1 MEALTG
7 IAEVHIVFRPSR
19 LPVPLGTLVS
29 CMLALSAPALAVP
42 KDLTLLH
49 TNDTHD
55 HLLPFDT
62 RHGKDLGGI
71 ARRAT
76 LVRQIRSEATR
87 SLVLD
92 AGDTFQGTPIFTFFS
107 GEADTLTMDLVG
119 YDATTVGN
127 HDLDNGLPNLQNQL
141 AGHHFRTICS
151 NLVDIESGKPIFE
164 PSHVFEVDGMK
175 VGVFGVMG
183 LDALEAVARKN
194 RPTIRFLDPVQVAR
208 EQVRDLRSR
217 VDLVVMLSH
226 SGFEQDLALAGE
238 VEGIHVIL
246 GGHSHTRVNEPRA
259 VRCGAWTTYVA
270 QDFQW
275 GELLGR
281 IDLTVDDGRIVALKG
296 KLLPIDGSIPADRNV
311 QDVVNLYDSQIRTR
325 MAEIVAEAPQGLASD
340 DKYARDCELGNW
352 TADVIRARTGT
363 EVGIM
368 NAGGLRAPLLPGQVS
383 VGTLYS
389 IFPFDNALMTVMLRG
404 KTLQALCDAN
414 AADPARLGALQFSNL
429 TFRSVAGRAVDIRV
443 GQAPLDPDRS
453 YRVGTID
460 YLADGNDGYTLF
472 KESTDVRALGI
483 LLRDA
488 VLEAAR
494 KQKTLRSPG
503 TGRIRS

>member
-1 MEALTG
+1 LFRIPRILSTG
-7 IAEVHIVFRPSR
+7 
-19 LPVPLGTLVS
+19 LLVS
-29 CMLALSAPALAVP
+29 LLLTAQAPALGVP
-42 KDLTLLH
+42 QDLTILH

-62 RHGKDLGGI
+62 RHGRDLGGI

-76 LVRQIRSEATR
+76 LIRRIRAEATR

-92 AGDTFQGTPIFTFFS
+92 AGDTFQGTPIFTFFE
-107 GEADTLTMDLVG
+107 GEADTLTMDLAG
-119 YDATTVGN
+119 YDASTVGN
-127 HDLDNGLPNLQNQL
+127 HDLDNGLPNLQKQL
-141 AGHHFRTICS
+141 AGHHFRMICS
-151 NLVDIESGKPIFE
+151 NLVDQVSGQPIFE
-164 PSHVFEVDGMK
+164 PSHVFERDGLK
-175 VGVFGVMG
+175 IGVFGIMG
-183 LDALEAVARKN
+183 EDALEAVARKN
-194 RPTIRFLDPVQVAR
+194 RPTIRYLDPVEVAR

-226 SGFEQDLALAGE
+226 SGFEQDLDLASR
-238 VEGIHVIL
+238 VEGIHLIL
-246 GGHSHTRVNEPRA
+246 GGHSHTRVDEPRP

-281 IDLTVDDGRIVALKG
+281 IDLTVDEGRITALRG
-296 KLLPIDGSIPADRNV
+296 RLLPVDASIPADRSL
-311 QDVVNLYDSQIRTR
+311 QDVVNLYDGQIRTR
-325 MAEIVAEAPQGLASD
+325 MAEIVAQAPAGLASD

-352 TADVIRARTGT
+352 TADVIRGKTGA
-363 EVGIM
+363 EIGIM
-368 NAGGLRAPLLPGQVS
+368 NAGGLRAPLLPGPVS

-389 IFPFDNALMTVMLRG
+389 IFPFDNALVTVSLPG

-414 AADPARLGALQFSNL
+414 ASDPARLGALQFSNL
-429 TFRSVAGRAVDIRV
+429 TFRASGGRAVDVRV
-443 GQAPLDPDRS
+443 GDRPLDPGRD

-460 YLADGNDGYTLF
+460 YLADGNDGYRRF
-472 KESTDVRALGI
+472 KDGKDARAMGV

-494 KQKTLRSPG
+494 HQKVLRSPG
-503 TGRIRS
+503 TGRIRG